1 MAGRAVIPPNKGP
14 GSPSAAARGEMDVSL
29 VEVGPRDGLQ
39 SEPRPIDAAD
49 KIALIDA
56 LADAG
61 CRRIEAASFV
71 SPRWV
76 PQMMDSDKVMA
87 GIRRRPGV
95 RYSALVP
102 NLQGYERARSA
113 GVDEIAVFASASEE
127 FSQRNSNASI
137 AEVLARAGDIA
148 AAAQRDAVPMR
159 GYISCAISCPYSG
172 PTESRAVVE
181 VAEKLIELGCFEI
194 SLADTIGVGTPAE
207 VGAMLDAV
215 LEVAPAHQLAGHYHD
230 TQGRALQNI
239 EASLEKGL
247 GVFDTAA
254 GGLGGCPYAPGAN
267 GNVASGKVLSWLHS
281 HGLRTGID
289 EELLAAA
296 EKRATAL
303 ISSPRTLS
311 A

>member
-1 MAGRAVIPPNKGP
+1 MPFDEGRRPPP
-14 GSPSAAARGEMDVSL
+14 GAARDEEEVSI

-49 KIALIDA
+49 KIALVEA
-56 LADAG
+56 LAAAG

-87 GIRRRPGV
+87 GIRRRTGV

-102 NLQGYERARSA
+102 NLRGYERARDA
-113 GVDEIAVFASASEE
+113 RVDEIAVFASASEE
-127 FSQRNSNASI
+127 FSRRNTNASI
-137 AEVLARAGDIA
+137 DEVLVRAGAVARA
-148 AAAQRDAVPMR
+148 AQSDAVPVR
-159 GYISCAISCPYSG
+159 GYVSCAISCPYAG
-172 PTESRAVVE
+172 PTEPCAVAGVT
-181 VAEKLIELGCFEI
+181 EKLIGLGCFEI
-194 SLADTIGVGTPAE
+194 SLADTIGSGSPEE
-207 VGAMLDAV
+207 VSAMLDAV
-215 LEVAPAHQLAGHYHD
+215 LEIAPARRLAGHYHD
-230 TQGRALQNI
+230 TRGRALQNI

-247 GVFDTAA
+247 RVFDTAA
-254 GGLGGCPYAPGAN
+254 GGLGGCPFAPGAR
-267 GNVASGKVLSWLHS
+267 GNVASGKVISWLHS
-281 HGLRTGID
+281 HGFGTGID

-296 EKRATAL
+296 EKLAVSL